1 MSISSV
7 PAISLAIWESTL
19 LDEIVIE
26 CSDNEEFSLGE
37 ENSGERSSMDSS
49 LSLDSSIGDIRSEIF
64 KVSSIDS
71 ILQPRNNLKTIFK
84 PASPTFKRNIIII
97 SLYKYHQLY
106 PATFLALSFPF
117 ALHKPV
123 FHQGP

>member
-49 LSLDSSIGDIRSEIF
+49 LS
-64 KVSSIDS
+64 
-71 ILQPRNNLKTIFK
+71 
-84 PASPTFKRNIIII
+84 
-97 SLYKYHQLY
+97 
-106 PATFLALSFPF
+106 
-117 ALHKPV
+117 
-123 FHQGP
+123 